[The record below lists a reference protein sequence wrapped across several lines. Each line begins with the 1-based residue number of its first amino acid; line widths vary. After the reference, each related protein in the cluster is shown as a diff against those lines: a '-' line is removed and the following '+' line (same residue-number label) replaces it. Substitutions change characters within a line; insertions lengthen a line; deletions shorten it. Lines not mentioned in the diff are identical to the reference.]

1 MAERLADGDLLT
13 ILRQMKA
20 DGDTF
25 VTMSKRLYA
34 DHGIDV
40 SAQTVANWWAQITK
54 SDLAQP
60 EDAA

>member
-1 MAERLADGDLLT
+1 MAERLAKGDLLA

-34 DHGIDV
+34 EHDIDV
-40 SAQTVANWWAQITK
+40 SAQTVANWWAQIIK
-54 SDLAQP
+54 ADQP
-60 EDAA
+60 TEASA